1 MASIL
6 FAILFMVICE
16 FCNSTKTVR
25 AGFRYNK
32 SGKKQRYGC
41 NKCKSLFVVD
51 DGFKKMKHKP
61 EIIAEACSCYKR
73 GMSLKD
79 AKEHLEEYRDI
90 RISRKTILMWVRKYS
105 RLLKKFSD
113 NQVPKIK
120 GPIHMDE
127 FIRKLKKNVHQMG
140 KQRQRHKI
148 PSKNSIKQE
157 KKL

>member
-1 MASIL
+1 MSIL
-6 FAILFMVICE
+6 FAILLLVVCE
-16 FCNSTKTVR
+16 FCKSSKDIVR

-32 SGKKQRYGC
+32 SGKKQRHKC

-79 AKEHLEEYRDI
+79 AKEHLIEYRDTNV
-90 RISRKTILMWVRKYS
+90 SRKTILMWIRKYS
-105 RLLKKFSD
+105 RILKKFAD
-113 NQVPKIK
+113 KQVPKIK

-127 FIRKLKKNVHQMG
+127 FVRKLKKT
-140 KQRQRHKI
+140 
-148 PSKNSIKQE
+148 NSSDG
-157 KKL
+157 